1 MPSADG
7 KEGLRTSIRNHQPGH
22 FYCSA
27 VIAVLDSRDGEKGLG
42 YVFGFL
48 ISSII
53 SPEVSVRSKNGNL
66 EEERG

>member
-27 VIAVLDSRDGEKGLG
+27 VIAVLDSRDGEKGLD

-48 ISSII
+48 IPSII
-53 SPEVSVRSKNGNL
+53 SP
-66 EEERG
+66 